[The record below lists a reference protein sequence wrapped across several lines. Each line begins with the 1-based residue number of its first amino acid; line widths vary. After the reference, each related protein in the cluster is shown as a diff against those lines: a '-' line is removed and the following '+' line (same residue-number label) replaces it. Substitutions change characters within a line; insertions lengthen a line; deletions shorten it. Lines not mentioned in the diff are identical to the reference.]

1 MCLCL
6 CVCVLDVCEFGTD
19 VNFMQFDRFLLIITH
34 TGPKHTHRLTD
45 NSQFSTIKR
54 VSIYCGVNHK
64 PSMAGSFFSHCCFI
78 FRSHCVCVCVLKLVA
93 IYPSNWE
100 CSNDL
105 FKQWPRSKHTWTTN
119 NSKKHKSQPN
129 LGQRWMDSVFPC

>member
-6 CVCVLDVCEFGTD
+6 CALDVCEFGTD

-64 PSMAGSFFSHCCFI
+64 PSMAGSFFLIAVSFFVRI
-78 FRSHCVCVCVLKLVA
+78 VCVCT
-93 IYPSNWE
+93 E
-100 CSNDL
+100 TCSDL
-105 FKQWPRSKHTWTTN
+105 PKQLRM
-119 NSKKHKSQPN
+119 
-129 LGQRWMDSVFPC
+129 LE